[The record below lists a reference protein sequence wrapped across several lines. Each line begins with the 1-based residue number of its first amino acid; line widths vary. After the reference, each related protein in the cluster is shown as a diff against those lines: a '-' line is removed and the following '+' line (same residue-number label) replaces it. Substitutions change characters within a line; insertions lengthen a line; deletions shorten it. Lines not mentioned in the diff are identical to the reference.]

1 MVILSKGE
9 LKAVTVSGRIDL
21 GMDNPYVL
29 VSSQSLVVGWQRSEE
44 PLHKIMIQSNISVMK
59 PKDYRPIRMIGPSFG
74 IENVEEIVG
83 GIKVRNDVRHSKTSS

>member
-29 VSSQSLVVGWQRSEE
+29 VSSQSLVVGWQSSEK
-44 PLHKIMIQSNISVMK
+44 PLHKVRIQSNVSVMK
-59 PKDYRPIRMIGPSFG
+59 AEDYRPIRMIGPSFG

-83 GIKVRNDVRHSKTSS
+83 GIKVRNDVRHI